1 MRLKTLLVLACT
13 SLLCYACT
21 DSGIVVT
28 FDGDKAT
35 ATQSRVDSVDV
46 SIDGTTVLVDN
57 HAKSTP
63 LRLTLKG
70 KCDDGCVQL
79 KTKTKDRIVL
89 DDLSLTSN
97 EGAPLVLK
105 NKHRVT
111 VEAVGNNSL
120 AITACSD
127 TAKHKSAAIWSKGK
141 LTLTGKGTLNVLASG
156 NGCKGINAKK
166 DIDIESLTLDVRT
179 TGDNLGIDSTRMMP
193 MGPPPGAFD
202 PDKMPKE
209 MKEGFEKMRKYF
221 EEKAAKGELPMMG
234 PPPHMGGPGGMPQMG
249 GPMGPP
255 QGGPGM
261 GGPMGKQKYIGTC
274 KGIKSGKTLTI
285 SSGTV
290 TVSTKSAGAEGIEG
304 KESIVINGGVVSVD
318 AIDDAVNSNGKIF
331 FNGGKVTAIS
341 HNNDAV
347 DSNAGGDFMEAMF
360 HRGDK
365 DAKEAE
371 PAIIITGGEVYA
383 WSQNGAPEEG
393 IDCDF
398 SPIKVSGGKIFSI
411 GAGMGE
417 LPSVPTQ
424 KTAIQPT
431 ALYVGIDM
439 EEGKP
444 VQLLDS
450 KGKVLCEFDAP
461 FTFGR
466 SSSLITTPEMRIGEK
481 YTVKS
486 AGKTYEIEM
495 KEQFTTIG
503 ASGKGGFFPMPYNK

>member
-1 MRLKTLLVLACT
+1 M
-13 SLLCYACT
+13 CYACVG
-21 DSGIVVT
+21 SGIVVT
-28 FDGDKAT
+28 FDGENVTAEPSKA
-35 ATQSRVDSVDV
+35 DSVEVTIKGTAV
-46 SIDGTTVLVDN
+46 SIEN
-57 HAKSTP
+57 HAESTP
-63 LRLTLKG
+63 LLITLRG
-70 KCDDGCVQL
+70 KSNDGRVQL
-79 KTKTKDRIVL
+79 KTRTKDRIVL

-97 EGAPLVLK
+97 EGAPLVLN
-105 NKHRVT
+105 NKRRIT
-111 VEAVGNNSL
+111 VEAEGNNSL
-120 AITACSD
+120 TVTACND
-127 TAKHKSAAIWSKGK
+127 TAKHKSSGIWAKGK

-156 NGCKGINAKK
+156 NGCKGISAKK
-166 DIDIESLTLDVRT
+166 DINIELLTLDVQT
-179 TGDNLGIDSTRMMP
+179 TGDNLGVDTTQMMPP

-202 PDKMPKE
+202 PDKMPEE
-209 MKEGFEKMRKYF
+209 MKAGFEKMRKYF
-221 EEKAAKGELPMMG
+221 EEKAAKGEMPMMG
-234 PPPHMGGPGGMPQMG
+234 PPPMGGPGGMPQMG

-255 QGGPGM
+255 PGGPGM
-261 GGPMGKQKYIGTC
+261 GGPMGKQKYIATC
-274 KGIKSGKTLTI
+274 KGIKSGKVLTI

-304 KESIVINGGVVSVD
+304 KNGIVINGGNVTVD

-331 FNGGKVTAIS
+331 FNGGKTVAIS
-341 HNNDAV
+341 RNNDAV

-360 HRGDK
+360 NRNDK
-365 DAKEAE
+365 DKKEAE

-383 WSQNGAPEEG
+383 WSQKGAPEEG
-393 IDCDF
+393 LDCDF
-398 SPIKVSGGKIFSI
+398 SPIKISGGKIFSI

-466 SSSLITTPEMRIGEK
+466 SSSLITAPEMRIGEK